1 MRKYT
6 YYIYD
11 MLKKNGR
18 KNKCFHMPGHKSRGD
33 FMRKFKNC
41 PADITELSYSD
52 NLICP
57 TSDIARAQADLAKIC
72 GAEKSF
78 ILTDGSTSGVYTMA
92 ACAGRGKK
100 LIVPRNSH
108 KSVFTACAL
117 CGVEPITVCGQI
129 KEGIML
135 PPAAEEIARLAGSD
149 KDIVGM
155 LALSPDYYGN
165 IAPLKDYADALHA
178 RGKFLFCDGAHG
190 AHLAFNP
197 ERKGYCGRYADMWV
211 DGAHKTLPV
220 LTQGALLNVRNKEL
234 LPRAEEAVL
243 MFRTTSPSYPVMA
256 SVEYGYKYI
265 ANNLRKLESAKRAVE
280 KFRKES
286 GYSFYGGDDW
296 TKLLLDLKGSDIC
309 ADKAAKELEKRGIY
323 AELSDGRYIL
333 FYLSP
338 SVGYANLKALKRVID
353 CVLKDGRLKGT
364 YSPKP
369 EFICCNNRYG
379 FLNAVYG
386 ESEDIPL
393 GKAAGRICAR
403 SAGVAPP
410 CIPVALPGETITP
423 QAVELLSG
431 KGVFGVTDGKIAVV
445 KKERV

>member
-1 MRKYT
+1 MQKYT

-18 KNKCFHMPGHKSRGD
+18 KNKCFHMPGHKSHGD
-33 FMRKFKNC
+33 FKRKFKNC

-57 TSDIARAQADLAKIC
+57 VSDIARAQADLATLC

-78 ILTDGSTSGVYTMA
+78 ILTDGSTSGVYTMV
-92 ACAGRGKK
+92 ACVGRGKK

-117 CGVEPITVCGQI
+117 CGIEPITVRGQI
-129 KEGIML
+129 KEGVML
-135 PPAAEEIARLAGSD
+135 PPAAEEIARLIESD

-165 IAPLKDYADALHA
+165 IAPLNEYADVLHA

-220 LTQGALLNVRNKEL
+220 LTQGALLNVKNKDL
-234 LPRAEEAVL
+234 ITRAEEAVRT
-243 MFRTTSPSYPVMA
+243 FRTTSPSYPVMA
-256 SVEYGYKYI
+256 SVEYGYKYV
-265 ANNLRKLESAKRAVE
+265 ANNLRKLEAAKRAVE
-280 KFRKES
+280 KFKKES
-286 GYSFYGGDDW
+286 GYPFYDSEDW
-296 TKLLLDLKGSDIC
+296 TKLLLDLKGLDIC

-338 SVGYANLKALKRVID
+338 SVRYGDLKALKRAID
-353 CVLKDGRLKGT
+353 GVLKDENLKGT
-364 YSPKP
+364 YSQRP
-369 EFICCNNRYG
+369 EFICCAQVYG

-386 ESEDIPL
+386 ESEEIPL
-393 GKAAGRICAR
+393 EKAAGRICAR
-403 SAGVAPP
+403 SAGVMPP
-410 CIPVALPGETITP
+410 CIPVALPGEVITP
-423 QAVELLSG
+423 QAVKLLSG
-431 KGVFGVTDGKIAVV
+431 DGVFGVTDGKIAVV